1 VTNIPYRFTAHIL
14 TFGLALAMLLLL
26 NACAGPSKQ
35 AETPAVTGTP
45 SDAAA
50 PRLLASGDYQGA
62 ANLFLQ
68 QAGQAQA
75 PQREALQ
82 LSAAEALLR
91 GNQAE
96 NAARIL
102 EKLPPSGNPAYQT
115 RLALAQS
122 RIFLAR
128 QQPQAALQRLAA
140 VSDSVPPEQMVDFH
154 HVRIDAYTAA
164 GNHLECAR
172 ERVWLEGLLDKS
184 AQPDN
189 HRQIWA
195 SLSKLPDAILANM
208 RTAPPPDVFSGWLEL
223 VETTRALRATPPQL
237 EIALAIWRERYPGH
251 PAIPDFLNALQGRDQ
266 ATPPADGQIAV
277 LLPLSGTLAE
287 AGMAV
292 RDGLLTAHFQ
302 TAGAARQR
310 LRFYDTGSGT
320 DRVWSLY
327 QRAVSE
333 GARQVIG
340 PLSKEA
346 VIALVAAGELSV
358 PVLALNNL
366 PDDKP
371 APAQLYQFALA
382 PEDEAEQVATR
393 AWEDGQRRALV
404 LIPENALGQRLQQA
418 FVQHWQT
425 LGGTLVDVRSYGTD
439 QNSYSDIVR
448 GLLKLD
454 ASEQRLQDLTR
465 LLGQKPVF
473 IPRPRQDADFV
484 FLAGQP
490 DQARLLRPLF
500 SFHHAENLPIYA
512 TSQVYDGTT
521 GMASLDR
528 DLNGLR
534 LCDMPWMLPTGH
546 PGVSLRGE
554 ITRLW
559 PNRAMRYARLYALGI
574 DALQLMPNL
583 QGLQNGSFARH
594 PGVTGDLYLDKDRRA
609 HRELQWAQFQNG
621 QLVALPEN
629 ATLSVNPQTLK
640 PQDVTDEYP
649 ANKNPAWSTR

>member
-1 VTNIPYRFTAHIL
+1 MTNIPYRITAHIL
-14 TFGLALAMLLLL
+14 TLGLALATLLLL

-35 AETPAVTGTP
+35 AETPAVIGTP
-45 SDAAA
+45 SDSAE
-50 PRLLASGDYQGA
+50 RRLASGDYPGA
-62 ANLFLQ
+62 AKLFLQ
-68 QAGQAQA
+68 QAGQAQS
-75 PQREALQ
+75 PQREDLQ

-91 GNQAE
+91 GKQAE

-102 EKLPPSGNPAYQT
+102 EKLPPSGSPAYLT
-115 RLALAQS
+115 RLALAQA
-122 RIFLAR
+122 RVFLGR

-154 HVRIDAYTAA
+154 HARIDAYTAA
-164 GNHLECAR
+164 GNHLESAR
-172 ERVWLEGLLDKS
+172 ERVWLDGLLDKS

-189 HRQIWA
+189 HQKIWE
-195 SLSKLPDAILANM
+195 SLSKLPDAVLANM

-266 ATPPADGQIAV
+266 ATLPADGQIAV
-277 LLPLSGTLAE
+277 LLPLSGALAE

-302 TAGAARQR
+302 TAGATHQR
-310 LRFYDTGSGT
+310 LRFYDTGSGAE
-320 DRVWSLY
+320 RVWSLY

-333 GARQVIG
+333 GAQQVIG

-346 VIALVAAGELSV
+346 VVALATAGELSV

-404 LIPENALGQRLQQA
+404 LIPENAMGQRLQQA
-418 FVQHWQT
+418 FVRHWQA
-425 LGGTLVDVRSYGTD
+425 LGGTLLDVRSYGTD

-490 DQARLLRPLF
+490 DRARLLRPLF

-512 TSQVYDGTT
+512 TSQVYAGTST
-521 GMASLDR
+521 TSLDR

-546 PGVSLRGE
+546 PGVALRGE
-554 ITRLW
+554 IARLW
-559 PNRAMRYARLYALGI
+559 PNRALRYARLYALGI

-583 QGLQNGSFARH
+583 EGLQNGSFARH
-594 PGVTGDLYLDKDRRA
+594 PGVTGDLYLDKDRRV

-621 QLVALPEN
+621 QLVALPDS
-629 ATLSVNPQTLK
+629 ATLAINPQAPK

-649 ANKNPAWSTR
+649 ANKSPAWSTR